1 MIRTLL
7 FSSVLLCFAHSVL
20 FSQTDEPKPPAA
32 QNAAEQQ
39 APAANTSPQPAAAPV
54 APAQTQTTAKT
65 PKGFVLEDGTPV
77 RLKTGRSISSA
88 DAHVGDTLDFEVLED
103 VRVAGL
109 LVIPKGGIAFAT
121 ITEAQSKRRMARG
134 GKLNVNIDSVRLV
147 THDKA
152 ALRAV
157 KEVKGGGHTGV
168 MTGGIVA
175 TSIVFFPAAPF
186 FLFMHGKDITI
197 PKGTEITAYVNGDV
211 QLDRA
216 KFEAAQAQAPA
227 ASPSSTAAPA
237 APQEQSVGAQ
247 LEVSS
252 TPDAADIEIDG
263 KFVGSTP
270 SSVGVTPGEH
280 DIVVKKSGFKPW
292 EKKIAV
298 SSGRVKIDAQLEAES
313 K

>member
-1 MIRTLL
+1 RPQNLRWLVPPWPRANSKGGEGLRRQKALVNALRRSAYLYACFLHEFPQYLPPFPMAPVIRSYIALRRVVMIRTLL

-88 DAHVGDTLDFEVLED
+88 DAHVGDTLDFEVLEY

-121 ITEAQSKRRMARG
+121 VTEAQSKRQMARG
-134 GKLNVNIDSVRLV
+134 GKLNVNIDSVRLI
-147 THDKA
+147 THEKA

-175 TSIVFFPAAPF
+175 TSIVFF
-186 FLFMHGKDITI
+186 
-197 PKGTEITAYVNGDV
+197 
-211 QLDRA
+211 
-216 KFEAAQAQAPA
+216 
-227 ASPSSTAAPA
+227 
-237 APQEQSVGAQ
+237 
-247 LEVSS
+247 
-252 TPDAADIEIDG
+252 
-263 KFVGSTP
+263 
-270 SSVGVTPGEH
+270 
-280 DIVVKKSGFKPW
+280 
-292 EKKIAV
+292 
-298 SSGRVKIDAQLEAES
+298 
-313 K
+313 

>member
-65 PKGFVLEDGTPV
+65 PKVFVLEDGTPV

-121 ITEAQSKRRMARG
+121 VTRRNQSG
-134 GKLNVNIDSVRLV
+134 EW
-147 THDKA
+147 HA
-152 ALRAV
+152 AASL
-157 KEVKGGGHTGV
+157 
-168 MTGGIVA
+168 
-175 TSIVFFPAAPF
+175 TSIS
-186 FLFMHGKDITI
+186 I
-197 PKGTEITAYVNGDV
+197 PC
-211 QLDRA
+211 
-216 KFEAAQAQAPA
+216 
-227 ASPSSTAAPA
+227 
-237 APQEQSVGAQ
+237 
-247 LEVSS
+247 VSS
-252 TPDAADIEIDG
+252 RTRRQLCVPL
-263 KFVGSTP
+263 
-270 SSVGVTPGEH
+270 
-280 DIVVKKSGFKPW
+280 KK
-292 EKKIAV
+292 
-298 SSGRVKIDAQLEAES
+298 
-313 K
+313 

>member
-1 MIRTLL
+1 
-7 FSSVLLCFAHSVL
+7 
-20 FSQTDEPKPPAA
+20 
-32 QNAAEQQ
+32 
-39 APAANTSPQPAAAPV
+39 
-54 APAQTQTTAKT
+54 
-65 PKGFVLEDGTPV
+65 
-77 RLKTGRSISSA
+77 
-88 DAHVGDTLDFEVLED
+88 
-103 VRVAGL
+103 
-109 LVIPKGGIAFAT
+109 
-121 ITEAQSKRRMARG
+121 
-134 GKLNVNIDSVRLV
+134 
-147 THDKA
+147 
-152 ALRAV
+152 
-157 KEVKGGGHTGV
+157 
-168 MTGGIVA
+168 
-175 TSIVFFPAAPF
+175 
-186 FLFMHGKDITI
+186 MHGKDITI

-227 ASPSSTAAPA
+227 AAPSSTAAPA
-237 APQEQSVGAQ
+237 APQEQSAGAQ

-298 SSGRVKIDAQLEAES
+298 SSGHVKIDAQLEAES

>member
-1 MIRTLL
+1 MSQSLPQHKTLR
-7 FSSVLLCFAHSVL
+7 SSRLLPLTLRRNPQQHPSRRPRHR
-20 FSQTDEPKPPAA
+20 QQQKPPRGSYSRM
-32 QNAAEQQ
+32 E
-39 APAANTSPQPAAAPV
+39 PPC
-54 APAQTQTTAKT
+54 
-65 PKGFVLEDGTPV
+65 G
-77 RLKTGRSISSA
+77 LKTGRSISSA

-121 ITEAQSKRRMARG
+121 VTEAQSKRRMARG
-134 GKLNVNIDSVRLV
+134 GKLNVNIDSVRLI
-147 THDKA
+147 THEKA

-216 KFEAAQAQAPA
+216 KFEAAPAQAA
-227 ASPSSTAAPA
+227 AAPSSTTPPTAS
-237 APQEQSVGAQ
+237 QEQSTGAQ
-247 LEVSS
+247 VEVSS

-280 DIVVKKSGFKPW
+280 DLVVKKSGFKPW

-298 SSGRVKIDAQLEAES
+298 SSGHVKIDAQLEAES

>member
-7 FSSVLLCFAHSVL
+7 FSSILLCFAHPAL
-20 FSQTDEPKPPAA
+20 FSQTDETKPPAA
-32 QNAAEQQ
+32 QNATEQQ
-39 APAANTSPQPAAAPV
+39 APAANTSPQPAAPPAAPV
-54 APAQTQTTAKT
+54 QTETTAKN

-88 DAHVGDTLDFEVLED
+88 DARVGDTLDFEVLED

-121 ITEAQSKRRMARG
+121 VTEAQSKRRMARG

-147 THDKA
+147 THEKA

-216 KFEAAQAQAPA
+216 KFEAAQAQAPGA
-227 ASPSSTAAPA
+227 PTSTTLPN
-237 APQEQSVGAQ
+237 APQEQSAGAQ

-270 SSVGVTPGEH
+270 SSVGVAPGEH
-280 DIVVKKSGFKPW
+280 DLVLKKSGFKPW

-298 SSGRVKIDAQLEAES
+298 SSGHPKIDAQLETES

>member
-7 FSSVLLCFAHSVL
+7 FSSVLLCFAPVL
-20 FSQTDEPKPPAA
+20 FSQTDEPNPPAA
-32 QNAAEQQ
+32 QSTGEQQ
-39 APAANTSPQPAAAPV
+39 APAPNSSPQPSAAPV
-54 APAQTQTTAKT
+54 APAPTQTTPKT

-88 DAHVGDTLDFEVLED
+88 DAQVGDTLDFEVLED

-121 ITEAQSKRRMARG
+121 VTEAQSKRRMARG

-152 ALRAV
+152 PLRAI

-168 MTGGIVA
+168 MTTGIVA

-197 PKGTEITAYVNGDV
+197 PKGTQITAYVNGDM

-216 KFEAAQAQAPA
+216 KFEAAQGQAPA
-227 ASPSSTAAPA
+227 APSSTAPPNAS
-237 APQEQSVGAQ
+237 QEQSTGAQ
-247 LEVSS
+247 VEVSS

-280 DIVVKKSGFKPW
+280 DLVVKKSGFKPW

-298 SSGRVKIDAQLEAES
+298 SSGHVKIDAPLEAES